1 MVSLPSPMSDA
12 QRKEVEALYRRYGPA
27 LFRRCRKLLGSD
39 AEAQDCLQDTF
50 LGFLKGNWRGEAQPF
65 TVLYRVATFQAIDRL
80 RKRGRWFGKAMALE
94 VREDEPDASVEE
106 QGAEWA
112 RHQLPSDTER
122 VEWAHDLAALT
133 QGEDDFTMTAAMMHW
148 VEGHTLEEI
157 AQTLGV
163 TRKTVSARLT
173 RFMERA
179 AEKRRQEPGR
189 ERVS

>member
-1 MVSLPSPMSDA
+1 MSSE
-12 QRKEVEALYRRYGPA
+12 QQKEVEALYRRYGPA

-80 RKRGRWFGKAMALE
+80 RRRGRWFGHAEHLT
-94 VREDEPDASVEE
+94 VRDEEADASLEQ
-106 QGAEWA
+106 QGAAWA
-112 RHQLPSDTER
+112 QHQPSTETER
-122 VEWAHDLAALT
+122 VECAHDLALLT
-133 QGEDDFTMTAAMMHW
+133 KGEDEFTLTAAVMHW

-173 RFMERA
+173 RFMERVA
-179 AEKRRQEPGR
+179 SRKQKEE
-189 ERVS
+189 V

>member
-1 MVSLPSPMSDA
+1 MSDA

-27 LFRRCRKLLGSD
+27 LFRRCRTLLGND

-80 RKRGRWFGKAMALE
+80 RRRGRWFGKAQLSA
-94 VREDEPDASVEE
+94 VREDEADETVEA
-106 QGAEWA
+106 QGAAWA
-112 RHQLPSDTER
+112 QNQTTDSER
-122 VEWAHDLAALT
+122 VEWAHDLAILT
-133 QGEDDFTMTAAMMHW
+133 KGEDDFTMTAALMHW

-173 RFMERA
+173 RFMERV
-179 AEKRRQEPGR
+179 AERKAQEPGK
-189 ERVS
+189 EMSS